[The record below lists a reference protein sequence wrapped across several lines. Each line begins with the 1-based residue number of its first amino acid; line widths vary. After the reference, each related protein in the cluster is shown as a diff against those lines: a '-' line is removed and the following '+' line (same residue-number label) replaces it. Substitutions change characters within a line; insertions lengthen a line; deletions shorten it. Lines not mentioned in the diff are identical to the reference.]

1 MLPVANPEGDDM
13 ADGSRRASEDR
24 VLAALPSWV
33 NAISQLN
40 RLIAERMGV
49 TASDLDCLH
58 VLHESGPAT
67 AAELAPHVGLTPG
80 AVSRMI
86 DRLDA
91 AGCIE
96 RTDDPHD
103 RRRVLIAPT
112 GAGLARI
119 GAYYDGLT
127 ARSHDDLEVLG
138 SDEIEALLRFIDR
151 SRRSVAE
158 EIARLRREPDSPS
171 RTGPNSAR
179 RNR

>member
-1 MLPVANPEGDDM
+1 M
-13 ADGSRRASEDR
+13 AEDLRRASEDR
-24 VLAALPSWV
+24 VLAVLPSWV

-58 VLHESGPAT
+58 VLNEHGAAT

-91 AGCIE
+91 AGCIK

-112 GAGLARI
+112 SDGLARI
-119 GAYYDGLT
+119 SAYYDGLT
-127 ARSHDDLEVLG
+127 VRSHDDLEVLSLG
-138 SDEIEALLRFIDR
+138 EIDALLRFIDR
-151 SRRSVAE
+151 SQRSVAD
-158 EIARLRREPDSPS
+158 EIARLRRAPDNPSPS
-171 RTGPNSAR
+171 TGPNSAGSIR
-179 RNR
+179 

>member
-1 MLPVANPEGDDM
+1 M
-13 ADGSRRASEDR
+13 ADESRRASEDR
-24 VLAALPSWV
+24 VLASLPGWV

-58 VLHESGPAT
+58 VLNERGPAT
-67 AAELAPHVGLTPG
+67 AAELAPLVGLTPG

-91 AGCIE
+91 AGCIK

-112 GAGLARI
+112 TEGLARI
-119 GAYYDGLT
+119 ATYYDGLT
-127 ARSHDDLEVLG
+127 ARSHDDLEILG
-138 SDEIEALLRFIDR
+138 PDELAALLRFLDR

-158 EIARLRREPDSPS
+158 EIARLRCEPNGPSTPVRPDS
-171 RTGPNSAR
+171 TGR
-179 RNR
+179 K